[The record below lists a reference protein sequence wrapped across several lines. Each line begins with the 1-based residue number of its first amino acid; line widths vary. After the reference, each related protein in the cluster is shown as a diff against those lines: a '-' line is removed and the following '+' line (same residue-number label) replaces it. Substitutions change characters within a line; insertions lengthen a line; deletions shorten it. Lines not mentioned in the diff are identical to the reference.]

1 MSVRGPNNLSEAN
14 ARPVREPVEPMRAR
28 QALAIGSV
36 ALAAAALLAL
46 MLGESAGATATI
58 VVLASGGALVA
69 SAVGAALLSRARRRS
84 LRVQAVLVAMMPL
97 AATLVSVGGAAT
109 VMFLSPHDLRVLVV
123 ILAAAGPVGVLAALV
138 LGDRLQVGSRSLGEL
153 VAQIDEGPATGGELP
168 LALELAELRAEL
180 EDTSNR
186 MHQAKAREEALDRS
200 RRELVRWVSHDL
212 RTPLADI
219 RALIEALEDGVAVE
233 SATVARY
240 HRTIG
245 RRTDELT
252 RLVDDLFELSRIHAG
267 ALPVDLARVSLADLV
282 SDALATAI
290 PAAEARGL
298 RIHGGVAEEDALL
311 VDVSAVDITRALG
324 NLLDNAVRHTGAP
337 GAVEVRALRE
347 GDAGVVIVTDECG
360 GIPEEHLPRLFEVGY
375 QGDEARSDHPG
386 GGLGLAIA
394 LGLVELHGGNI
405 AVRNHGRGC
414 RFTLRL
420 PLSLLET

>member
-1 MSVRGPNNLSEAN
+1 MSDGDPTGPAVR
-14 ARPVREPVEPMRAR
+14 RELLRRAVEPMRAR
-28 QALAIGSV
+28 QAFAIGSV

-46 MLGESAGATATI
+46 TLGESPGATATI
-58 VVLASGGALVA
+58 VVLASGGALLA
-69 SAVGAALLSRARRRS
+69 SFVGAALLSAARQRS

-97 AATLVSVGGAAT
+97 AAILVSVGGAAT

-153 VAQIDEGPATGGELP
+153 AAQIDEGRDIRVEPP

-186 MHQAKAREEALDRS
+186 MRQAKAREEALDRS

-219 RALIEALEDGVAVE
+219 RVLIEALEDGVVIDA
-233 SATVARY
+233 ATVARY

-267 ALPVDLARVSLADLV
+267 ALPVDVARVSLADLV

-290 PAAEARGL
+290 PGAEARGVAL
-298 RIHGGVAEEDALL
+298 HGGVADEALL
-311 VDVSAVDITRALG
+311 VDVSAVDISRALG
-324 NLLDNAVRHTGAP
+324 NLFDNAVRHTLVP
-337 GAVEVRALRE
+337 GTVEVGTFRA
-347 GDAGVVIVTDECG
+347 GDAGVVVVTDECG
-360 GIPEEHLPRLFEVGY
+360 GIPEEHLPRLFEVGF

-394 LGLVELHGGNI
+394 RGLVELHGGTI
-405 AVRNHGRGC
+405 AVRNHERGC
-414 RFTLRL
+414 RFTVEL
-420 PLSLLET
+420 PLSLVEA

>member
-1 MSVRGPNNLSEAN
+1 M
-14 ARPVREPVEPMRAR
+14 EPMRTR

-36 ALAAAALLAL
+36 TLAAAALLAL
-46 MLGESAGATATI
+46 LLGESPGGTATI
-58 VVLASGGALVA
+58 VLLAAGGAVLA

-97 AATLVSVGGAAT
+97 AATLVSVGGASA

-123 ILAAAGPVGVLAALV
+123 ILAASGPVGVLAALV

-153 VAQIDEGPATGGELP
+153 AAQIDEGPGTGADPP

-180 EDTSNR
+180 EDASNR
-186 MHQAKAREEALDRS
+186 VRQAKAREEALDRS

-219 RALIEALEDGVAVE
+219 RVLVEALEDGVAAE
-233 SATVARY
+233 AATVARY

-267 ALPVDLARVSLADLV
+267 AMPVDMARVSLADLV

-290 PAAEARGL
+290 PGAEARGVE
-298 RIHGGVAEEDALL
+298 IHGGVAEESLL
-311 VDVSAVDITRALG
+311 VDVSTVDVTRALG
-324 NLLDNAVRHTGAP
+324 NLLDNAVRNTAAP
-337 GAVEVRALRE
+337 GAVEVRVLRE
-347 GDAGVVIVTDECG
+347 GGAGLVVVSDECG
-360 GIPEEHLPRLFEVGY
+360 GIPERHLSRLFEVGY

-394 LGLVELHGGNI
+394 RGLVELHGGTI
-405 AVRNHGRGC
+405 TVRNHGRGC
-414 RFTLRL
+414 RFTLQL
-420 PLSLLET
+420 PLSLVQE

>member
-1 MSVRGPNNLSEAN
+1 
-14 ARPVREPVEPMRAR
+14 MRAR
-28 QALAIGSV
+28 QALAIGGV

-46 MLGESAGATATI
+46 ALGESPGATATI
-58 VVLASGGALVA
+58 VVLASGGALLA
-69 SAVGAALLSRARRRS
+69 SSVGAALLSAARRRS

-97 AATLVSVGGAAT
+97 AAILVSVGGAAT
-109 VMFLSPHDLRVLVV
+109 VKFLSPHDLRVLVV

-138 LGDRLQVGSRSLGEL
+138 LGDRLQVGSRSLGAL
-153 VAQIDEGPATGGELP
+153 ASQIDEGPGARVEPP

-186 MHQAKAREEALDRS
+186 MREAKQREEALDRS

-219 RALIEALEDGVAVE
+219 RALVEALEYGVVVE
-233 SATVARY
+233 AATVARY

-267 ALPVDLARVSLADLV
+267 ALPIDVARVSLADLV

-290 PAAEARGL
+290 PGAAARGVG
-298 RIHGGVAEEDALL
+298 IHGGDAEDALL

-324 NLLDNAVRHTGAP
+324 NLLDNAVRHTPAP
-337 GAVEVRALRE
+337 GAVEVRTLRE
-347 GDAGVVIVTDECG
+347 GGQGVIVVTDECG
-360 GIPEEHLPRLFEVGY
+360 GIPEEQLPRLFEVGY
-375 QGDEARSDHPG
+375 QGDEARADHPG

-394 LGLVELHGGNI
+394 RGLVELHGGTI
-405 AVRNHGRGC
+405 AVRNHGGGC
-414 RFTLRL
+414 RFTVEVALT
-420 PLSLLET
+420 PDEA

>member
-1 MSVRGPNNLSEAN
+1 
-14 ARPVREPVEPMRAR
+14 MRAR
-28 QALAIGSV
+28 QALAIGGV

-46 MLGESAGATATI
+46 ALGESPGATATI
-58 VVLASGGALVA
+58 VVLASGGALLA
-69 SAVGAALLSRARRRS
+69 SSVGAALLSAARRRS

-97 AATLVSVGGAAT
+97 AAILVSVGGAAT

-138 LGDRLQVGSRSLGEL
+138 LGDRLQVGSRSLGAL
-153 VAQIDEGPATGGELP
+153 AARIDEGPGARVEPP

-186 MHQAKAREEALDRS
+186 MREAKQREEALDRS

-219 RALIEALEDGVAVE
+219 RALVEALEDGVVVE
-233 SATVARY
+233 AATVARY

-267 ALPVDLARVSLADLV
+267 ALPIDVARVSLADLV

-290 PAAEARGL
+290 PGAAARGVG
-298 RIHGGVAEEDALL
+298 IHGGDAEDALL

-324 NLLDNAVRHTGAP
+324 NLLDNAVRHTPAP
-337 GAVEVRALRE
+337 GAVEVRTLRK
-347 GDAGVVIVTDECG
+347 GGQGVIVVTDECG
-360 GIPEEHLPRLFEVGY
+360 GIPEEQLPRLFEVGY
-375 QGDEARSDHPG
+375 QGDEARADHPG

-394 LGLVELHGGNI
+394 RGLVELHGGTI
-405 AVRNHGRGC
+405 AVRNHGGGC
-414 RFTLRL
+414 RFTVEV
-420 PLSLLET
+420 PLTPEEA